1 MVANKAKTRRD
12 SSRLMQVPRT
22 ISHTR
27 FKSPTQRQDDST
39 AGSGAPSTLPPPP
52 FENEV
57 AVRALEWWI
66 DAHMALASELL
77 WLQQLQDV
85 PPDSDLHRQTISAL
99 SVRVEAVRDALYELY
114 CDAADDRMAPLL
126 GPEAALERYV
136 RDCYAWCARVVGLL
150 ASVMGGLRSE
160 GGPDWAG
167 AKADFRVA
175 AAQYVTLSPLDL
187 AAARALT
194 IDFSSPVE
202 PLRNLPEDLDR
213 LVDTVR
219 ELHATLEK
227 RFG

>member
-1 MVANKAKTRRD
+1 MVGNKAKTRRD
-12 SSRLMQVPRT
+12 SQRLMQVPRT
-22 ISHTR
+22 TSHTR

-39 AGSGAPSTLPPPP
+39 VGAGGPSTLPPPP

-77 WLQQLQDV
+77 WLQQL
-85 PPDSDLHRQTISAL
+85 PDGPVEGDLHRQTIGVIA
-99 SVRVEAVRDALYELY
+99 VRVEAVRDALYELY

-150 ASVMGGLRSE
+150 ASVMGGLRS
-160 GGPDWAG
+160 GGVPDWAG
-167 AKADFRVA
+167 AKAEFRLA

-187 AAARALT
+187 SAARALT

-213 LVDTVR
+213 LVATVR

>member
-1 MVANKAKTRRD
+1 
-12 SSRLMQVPRT
+12 
-22 ISHTR
+22 
-27 FKSPTQRQDDST
+27 
-39 AGSGAPSTLPPPP
+39 
-52 FENEV
+52 
-57 AVRALEWWI
+57 
-66 DAHMALASELL
+66 
-77 WLQQLQDV
+77 
-85 PPDSDLHRQTISAL
+85 
-99 SVRVEAVRDALYELY
+99 
-114 CDAADDRMAPLL
+114 MAPLL

-150 ASVMGGLRSE
+150 ASVMAGLRSG

-167 AKADFRVA
+167 AKAEFRLA

-194 IDFSSPVE
+194 IDFTSPVE

-213 LVDTVR
+213 LVDMAR

>member
-1 MVANKAKTRRD
+1 MVANKAKASRD
-12 SSRLMQVPRT
+12 SARFRQAPRT
-22 ISHTR
+22 TSHTR
-27 FKSPTQRQDDST
+27 FKSPTQREDEST

-52 FENEV
+52 FETEV

-77 WLQQLQDV
+77 WLQQLLDA
-85 PPDSDLHRQTISAL
+85 PTEGDLHRQTVGAL
-99 SVRVEAVRDALYELY
+99 TARVEAVRDALYELY

-167 AKADFRVA
+167 AKAEFRLA
-175 AAQYVTLSPLDL
+175 AAQYLVLSPLDL
-187 AAARALT
+187 AAARALS
-194 IDFSSPVE
+194 IDFGSPVE

-213 LVDTVR
+213 LVAAVR

>member
-1 MVANKAKTRRD
+1 MVANKAKAARD
-12 SSRLMQVPRT
+12 GSRFREAPRT
-22 ISHTR
+22 VSHTR
-27 FKSPTQRQDDST
+27 FKSPTQREDEST
-39 AGSGAPSTLPPPP
+39 VGSGAPSTLPPPP

-66 DAHMALASELL
+66 EAHMTLASELL
-77 WLQQLQDV
+77 WLQQLLDG
-85 PPDSDLHRQTISAL
+85 PSEGDLHRQTVSAL
-99 SVRVEAVRDALYELY
+99 AAQTEAVRDALYELY

-126 GPEAALERYV
+126 GSEAALERYV

-150 ASVMGGLRSE
+150 ASVMAGLRLE

-167 AKADFRVA
+167 AKAEFRLA
-175 AAQYVTLSPLDL
+175 AVQYVTLSPLDL
-187 AAARALT
+187 AAARALR
-194 IDFSSPVE
+194 IDFGSPVE